1 MKNELDGLRNLN
13 KWRIQFQKKKKI
25 FQKISDDQQAENYTS
40 R

>member
-13 KWRIQFQKKKKI
+13 KWRIQFRKKKI